1 MDNTNTRIEKVLKE
15 YKGICRAQQAV
26 PFGILMLDKKEDYLF
41 HYNNEFSIDEI
52 IELLE
57 PVLEDLKKR
66 RDASRDS

>member
-1 MDNTNTRIEKVLKE
+1 MDLTQRIDQVLKE
-15 YKGICRAQQAV
+15 YRGVCIAQKGL

-57 PVLEDLKKR
+57 PVLENLKKR